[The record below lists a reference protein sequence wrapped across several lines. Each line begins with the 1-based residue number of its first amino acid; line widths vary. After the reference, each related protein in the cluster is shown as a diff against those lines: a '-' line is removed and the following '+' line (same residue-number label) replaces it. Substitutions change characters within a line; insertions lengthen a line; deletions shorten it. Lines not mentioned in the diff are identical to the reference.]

1 MTIDWRDPQ
10 QLQDYRPALDLLNGR
25 TLLITGAGDGIG
37 KAVALACA
45 RHGAR
50 VILLGRTVE
59 KLERVYDEIAAQGS
73 PEAVIMPM
81 DLASCT
87 ETDYAEV
94 NTAIVD
100 QFGALDGLLHN
111 AGLLG
116 RIQPLAQTTSAQ
128 FRDVLQV
135 NLLSNFEL
143 TRALLPSLEASD
155 DASVLFSSS
164 SVGRQ
169 GRAYWGAYAIS
180 KFATEGM
187 MQVWA
192 DELAGT
198 SNIRVNTINPG
209 ATNTAMRRSAYP
221 AEQPANNPDPAD
233 IVGAYLFLLGPDSR
247 EVTGQQLDARPRQ

>member
-1 MTIDWRDPQ
+1 MAVDWQDPQ
-10 QLQDYRPALDLLNGR
+10 QLQDYQPAANLLAGR

-45 RHGAR
+45 GHGAQ
-50 VILLGRTVE
+50 VILLGRSVE
-59 KLERVYDEIAAQGS
+59 KLEAVYDDIAALDA
-73 PEAVIMPM
+73 PESVIMPL
-81 DLASCT
+81 DLADSAV
-87 ETDYAEV
+87 DYSDI
-94 NTAIVD
+94 NRAIIE

-116 RIQPLAQTTSAQ
+116 RIQPLAQTTAGQ
-128 FRDVLQV
+128 FRDVMQV
-135 NLLSNFEL
+135 NLFSNFEL
-143 TRALLPSLEASD
+143 TRALMPSLEASD
-155 DASVLFSSS
+155 DASIVFSSS
-164 SVGRQ
+164 SVGRK

-192 DELAGT
+192 DELAST

-221 AEQPANNPDPAD
+221 AEAPDNNPEPAD
-233 IVGAYLFLLGPDSR
+233 IVGAYLFLLGPESQG
-247 EVTGQQLDARPRQ
+247 VTGQQLDARRRD